1 MGPKSNE
8 RSAGQ
13 THSGG
18 TVFGRNKQPTVGDYV
33 DVVREQASTAVD
45 KGLDKGADLAQT
57 YGPKA
62 REQALAAADAAAA
75 AARTYGPIARERAAE
90 AYEAARPRVEEVYRE
105 RLDPYVQ
112 EALKRAEPYVDRAVE
127 TAAPRVQR
135 AVENLEPKVDKAHD
149 VIVDAWIPRIS
160 AAIAALAGATVAAKE
175 QVVEVSERAPDAV
188 AVLKGDKVAKQ
199 PKGGKVLIGLG
210 IVAAVGAV
218 VVVLA
223 NRKPKDDPWAT
234 PSTSYTPPA
243 KTFGDRVADAKDT
256 VTTAAG
262 TAAHKAGELA
272 DKAKDAAGDAGEKAK
287 DAVGDAADKAKTA
300 ASKATGAAKDAAA
313 GAADE
318 VKDTGSDTV
327 DVLGDVADTA
337 AETSGD
343 VAADVAGAAADVK
356 ADVSKGAAKAKDQVD
371 GAT

>member
-1 MGPKSNE
+1 MGPKSIE

-18 TVFGRNKQPTVGDYV
+18 TVFAQRKQPTVSDYV

-45 KGLDKGADLAQT
+45 KGLGKGSDLAQS

-62 REQALAAADAAAA
+62 KVQAQAAAEAAAA
-75 AARTYGPIARERAAE
+75 AARTYGPIARDKAAE

-112 EALKRAEPYVDRAVE
+112 EAWKRAEPYVERAVE
-127 TAAPRVQR
+127 TGAPRVQR
-135 AVENLEPKVDKAHD
+135 AVENLEPKVDKAHE

-160 AAIAALAGATVAAKE
+160 AAIAALAGATMAAKD
-175 QVVEVSERAPDAV
+175 QVVVVSERAPDAV

-199 PKGGKVLIGLG
+199 PKTGKLLIGLG

-243 KTFGDRVADAKDT
+243 KTFGDRVSVAKET

-272 DKAKDAAGDAGEKAK
+272 DKAKDVAGEAADKAKDAAGDAAE
-287 DAVGDAADKAKTA
+287 KAKTA
-300 ASKATGAAKDAAA
+300 ASKATGAAKDATAA
-313 GAADE
+313 ATDE
-318 VKDTGSDTV
+318 AKDTGSETV
-327 DVLGDVADTA
+327 DVLGDVADTT
-337 AETSGD
+337 AETGGD

-356 ADVSKGAAKAKDQVD
+356 DDVSKGADKAKSQVD
-371 GAT
+371 DAT